1 MLLSCYHSDEDQ
13 QYTFAVAVD
22 TEWRFDFTINSLA
35 TNDNIWCYVFHV
47 LNIRGL
53 INPFIRMSF

>member
-35 TNDNIWCYVFHV
+35 TNDNIWRYV
-47 LNIRGL
+47 LPCPYKG
-53 INPFIRMSF
+53 IN